1 MTVAREWAIPVALG
15 LVVAAGLWAVS
26 GGDRNGGGDP
36 DTTPSATNAPA
47 PKPVLL
53 APFATSVGFEG
64 TDARFL
70 LVAPEGQAA
79 AMAFLN
85 ASGQSDA
92 ARRLEWTGG
101 NAQRGIANKLAYY
114 TVPHAMTEGGVPCT
128 PGQTNPACP
137 PGNDSLAAIPHA
149 VSLPSGSEGPRL
161 GLDGHNATRATLYVF
176 DSRGLLAATNDEPVN
191 WSRFPGA
198 PTTMEPAVWYF
209 GSNATAPNGTQKV
222 PSFAAPLVQQMRPL
236 MEGLP
241 VGGVASA
248 QSNAYVSLY
257 GTLFITLR
265 VDEIVYA
272 P

>member
-26 GGDRNGGGDP
+26 GGNGGNGDA
-36 DTTPSATNAPA
+36 DTGTTPSATNAPA
-47 PKPVLL
+47 PKPALL
-53 APFATSVGFEG
+53 APFSTSLGSEG

-79 AMAFLN
+79 ALAALN
-85 ASGQSDA
+85 ASGQADA
-92 ARRLEWTGG
+92 AQRLEWTGG
-101 NAQRGIANKLAYY
+101 NAQRGVAHKLAYY
-114 TVPHAMTEGGVPCT
+114 TIPHAGGQAPS
-128 PGQTNPACP
+128 
-137 PGNDSLAAIPHA
+137 GNGSHLLLPMA
-149 VSLPSGSEGPRL
+149 VSLPAGTEGPRL
-161 GLDGHNATRATLYVF
+161 GLDGYNATRATLYVF
-176 DSRGLLAATNDEPVN
+176 DSRGLLAATNDEPGN

-198 PTTMEPAVWYF
+198 PTTMDPAVWYF
-209 GSNATAPNGTQKV
+209 GANATAPNGTQKV

-248 QSNAYVSLY
+248 HSNAYVSLY

-265 VDEIVYA
+265 VDEVVYA

>member
-26 GGDRNGGGDP
+26 GGDRNGGGDT
-36 DTTPSATNAPA
+36 DATPSATNAPA

-53 APFATSVGFEG
+53 APFGTSLGLEG
-64 TDARFL
+64 TEARFL

-79 AMAFLN
+79 AMASLN

-92 ARRLEWTGG
+92 AQRLEWTGG
-101 NAQRGIANKLAYY
+101 NAQRGVANKLAYY
-114 TVPHAMTEGGVPCT
+114 TAPHSSAQATQDG
-128 PGQTNPACP
+128 
-137 PGNDSLAAIPHA
+137 DSLATIPQA

-176 DSRGLLAATNDEPVN
+176 DSRGLLAATNDAPGN
-191 WSRFPGA
+191 WSRFAGA

-209 GSNATAPNGTQKV
+209 GANDTAPDGTQKV